1 MLLTKLL
8 RELCFIFRALI
19 ESHYQPNLLIPLL
32 GLDLLRLHSSLLL
45 HCLMLTLLLL
55 ALNTIERRQESA
67 SSIGLQDV
75 QVLILLALLH
85 SVSLLHRMLLG
96 ATSTVHRWHARV
108 LIIESVLEGEATSAS
123 NRVLRVQVLRVHL
136 LDVSL
141 GVIGR
146 CVRVVE
152 DGLLVSV

>member
-1 MLLTKLL
+1 M
-8 RELCFIFRALI
+8 
-19 ESHYQPNLLIPLL
+19 
-32 GLDLLRLHSSLLL
+32 
-45 HCLMLTLLLL
+45 
-55 ALNTIERRQESA
+55 
-67 SSIGLQDV
+67 
-75 QVLILLALLH
+75 LILLALLH
-85 SVSLLHRMLLG
+85 CVSLLHRMLLG
-96 ATSTVHRWHARV
+96 ASSTVHRRHARV

-123 NRVLRVQVLRVHL
+123 NRVLRVHL